1 MLSLEAQAQAQVT
14 LGAVEEILLGANP
27 VERGV
32 RAGPVP
38 VEPSPHPHSP
48 ADAALLAVVLLLVPV
63 KQVADVTVVLPK
75 EVVTALT
82 ALLGLGGQEHPGC

>member
-1 MLSLEAQAQAQVT
+1 MLSLEAQAQAQIT

-27 VERGV
+27 VEIGV

-48 ADAALLAVVLLLVPV
+48 ADATLLAVVLLLVPV